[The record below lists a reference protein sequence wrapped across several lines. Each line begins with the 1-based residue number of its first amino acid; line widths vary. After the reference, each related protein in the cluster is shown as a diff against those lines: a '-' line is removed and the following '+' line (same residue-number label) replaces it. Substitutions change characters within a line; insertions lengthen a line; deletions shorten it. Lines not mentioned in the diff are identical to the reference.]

1 MREYQRLAIKCGS
14 LILHLQL
21 CAVSAI
27 VNQERLSAFVFRNYS
42 LPWKIQSHYMGCN
55 DSEIWQAARASAA
68 APTYFEE
75 YKLGNF
81 LHQVGIS
88 ENVDIFST

>member
-1 MREYQRLAIKCGS
+1 MI
-14 LILHLQL
+14 ILQL

-27 VNQERLSAFVFRNYS
+27 VNQQHLSAFVFRNYS
-42 LPWKIQSHYMGCN
+42 LPWKFQSQYMGCN

-81 LHQVGIS
+81 LHQVGMNFIKPYT
-88 ENVDIFST
+88 EHCFLNW